1 MEIQELFEFPFVD
14 RTYETELLN
23 DFFEQKEVN
32 VLWINGKSG
41 TGKSTFIKRILSSNI
56 KNKAY
61 ICFSPNSENNACSL
75 QQVVEELEKLSRNKF
90 NLFINKNYSSLFDIT
105 KQVTTAITSIMG
117 VNLSWFFNLLFDTSN
132 QFISYKEEHE
142 NLSKVVNKYIESIT
156 KKKDICLIID
166 NFMYCDNA
174 SLDILLNIIKNINT
188 NKRVKIILIT
198 TTKPLSEKK
207 EVQFFLT
214 EGIKSKYIELKEFD
228 KFEYF
233 IQILIHSFELDD
245 NEISIVKDIFNI
257 CSGTPESL
265 KIMIRNLFLNG
276 SIIIDSD
283 KQKAKFKQNAIHNY
297 LINQIAILGQ
307 DNQIDFNSFTTI
319 DQIILQIIL
328 ILEAVLPMED
338 LISCAKLVNKK
349 LFGDDLSYQIMERVL
364 LLENIHII
372 KKEES
377 RIAIYHDLLFYA
389 LSDYFKNSLIT
400 KQLSS
405 IVLDYVVNLS
415 DEHKNLALNYK
426 AEYYIAKLSYLSR
439 KNNWQSI
446 VYEHFNAVFNRNEIF
461 EAKKGFDWLYNYL
474 LELPANEQL
483 TIATCYYEC
492 GEYNSALTI
501 IKHIEEH
508 GLMNLDNLL
517 FDYYFLKGKI
527 ENMLMQ
533 KINSVD
539 SLKHAYRLSKTLDQ
553 KVLSLNMQQLV
564 LMEIFGE
571 RNEAKSIFDFACELI
586 KKNNHYTLMSCH
598 LLRNCM
604 NFYKHDDAKWYY
616 DTATNIAVSYNSNVD
631 IAFVLNNKSFVDL
644 KNGNIENAYEGFKR
658 SKEILDTTKIHETS
672 YPLVNMALCK
682 LFEKQYDRAKELLL
696 EALIWN
702 HSPYI
707 NYVIKIHLANCYY
720 HLDDRIAYERISNE
734 LYSVLSDENII
745 DGTIIRKIS
754 INLAILFIND
764 NDIEK
769 ATKCLDFAKIYIEG
783 TSSEY
788 RYNRICA
795 FIHNDKYPDTCPY
808 CDYYSNTNF
817 EPWGVTLSHD

>member
-90 NLFINKNYSSLFDIT
+90 NLFIKKNYSSLFDIT

-214 EGIKSKYIELKEFD
+214 ERIKSKYIELKEFD

>member
-90 NLFINKNYSSLFDIT
+90 NLFIKKNYSSLFDIT

-297 LINQIAILGQ
+297 LINQIAVLGQ
-307 DNQIDFNSFTTI
+307 DNQIDFNNFTTI

-349 LFGDDLSYQIMERVL
+349 LFGDDLSYQIIERVL

-400 KQLSS
+400 KKLSS

-795 FIHNDKYPDTCPY
+795 FIHNDKYPDTCSY

>member
-32 VLWINGKSG
+32 ALWINGKSG

-90 NLFINKNYSSLFDIT
+90 NLFIKKNYSSLFDIT

-188 NKRVKIILIT
+188 NKKVKIILIT

-265 KIMIRNLFLNG
+265 KLMIRNLFLNG

-283 KQKAKFKQNAIHNY
+283 KQKAKFTQNAIHNY
-297 LINQIAILGQ
+297 LINQIAVLGQ

-349 LFGDDLSYQIMERVL
+349 LFGDDLSYQIIERVL

-508 GLMNLDNLL
+508 GLMDLDNLL

-553 KVLSLNMQQLV
+553 KILSLNMQQLV

-586 KKNNHYTLMSCH
+586 EKNNHYTLMSCH

-734 LYSVLSDENII
+734 LYSVLLDENII

>member
-90 NLFINKNYSSLFDIT
+90 NLFIKKNYSSLFDIT

>member
-90 NLFINKNYSSLFDIT
+90 NLFIKKNYSSLFDIT

-188 NKRVKIILIT
+188 NKKVKIILIT

-265 KIMIRNLFLNG
+265 KLMIRNLFLNG

-297 LINQIAILGQ
+297 LINQIAVLGQ

-349 LFGDDLSYQIMERVL
+349 LFGDDLSYQIIERVL

-389 LSDYFKNSLIT
+389 LLDYFKNSLIT
-400 KQLSS
+400 KQLSF

-508 GLMNLDNLL
+508 GLMDLDNLL

-553 KVLSLNMQQLV
+553 KILSLNMQQLV

-682 LFEKQYDRAKELLL
+682 LFKKQYDRAKELLL

-734 LYSVLSDENII
+734 LYSVLLDENII

>member
-90 NLFINKNYSSLFDIT
+90 NLFIKKNYSSLFDIT

-769 ATKCLDFAKIYIEG
+769 ATKCLYFAKIYIEG

>member
-90 NLFINKNYSSLFDIT
+90 NLFIKKNYSSLFDIT

-198 TTKPLSEKK
+198 TTKPLSEKR

-265 KIMIRNLFLNG
+265 KLMIRNLFLNG

-297 LINQIAILGQ
+297 LINQIAVLGQ
-307 DNQIDFNSFTTI
+307 DNQINFNSFTTI

-328 ILEAVLPMED
+328 ILEAVLPIED
-338 LISCAKLVNKK
+338 LISCAKIVNKK

-377 RIAIYHDLLFYA
+377 RIGIYHDLLFYA
-389 LSDYFKNSLIT
+389 LSDYFKNNLIT

-446 VYEHFNAVFNRNEIF
+446 VYKHFNAVFNRNEIF

-508 GLMNLDNLL
+508 GLMDLDNSL

-564 LMEIFGE
+564 LMEIFGK

-734 LYSVLSDENII
+734 LYSILSNGNII

>member
-90 NLFINKNYSSLFDIT
+90 NLFIKKNYSSLFDIT

-265 KIMIRNLFLNG
+265 KLMIRNLFLNG

-297 LINQIAILGQ
+297 LINQIAVLGQ

-508 GLMNLDNLL
+508 GLMDLDNLL

-553 KVLSLNMQQLV
+553 KILSLNMQQLV

-734 LYSVLSDENII
+734 LYSVLLDENII

>member
-90 NLFINKNYSSLFDIT
+90 NLFIKKNYSSLFDIT

-265 KIMIRNLFLNG
+265 KLMIRNLFLNG

-297 LINQIAILGQ
+297 LINQIAVLGQ

-508 GLMNLDNLL
+508 GLMDLDNLL

-553 KVLSLNMQQLV
+553 KILSLNMHQLV

-734 LYSVLSDENII
+734 LYSVLLDENII

>member
-41 TGKSTFIKRILSSNI
+41 TGKSTFIKRIQSSNI

-90 NLFINKNYSSLFDIT
+90 NLFIKKNYSSLFDIT

-265 KIMIRNLFLNG
+265 KLMIRNLFLNG

-297 LINQIAILGQ
+297 LINQIAVLGQ

-439 KNNWQSI
+439 KNDWQSI

-508 GLMNLDNLL
+508 GLMDLDNLL

-682 LFEKQYDRAKELLL
+682 LFEKQYDCAKELLL

-795 FIHNDKYPDTCPY
+795 FIHDDKYPDTCPY

>member
-23 DFFEQKEVN
+23 DFFDQKEVN

-56 KNKAY
+56 KNKVY

-90 NLFINKNYSSLFDIT
+90 NLFIKKNYSSLFDIT

-174 SLDILLNIIKNINT
+174 SLDILLSIIKNIST
-188 NKRVKIILIT
+188 NERVKIILIT

-207 EVQFFLT
+207 EVQIFLT

-245 NEISIVKDIFNI
+245 NEIAIVKDIFNI

-265 KIMIRNLFLNG
+265 KLMIRNLFLNG

-297 LINQIAILGQ
+297 LIKQIAVVGQ

-338 LISCAKLVNKK
+338 LISCVKIVNKK

-372 KKEES
+372 KNEES

-415 DEHKNLALNYK
+415 DDHKSLALNHK
-426 AEYYIAKLSYLSR
+426 SEYYIAKLSYLSR

-508 GLMNLDNLL
+508 GLMDLDNLL
-517 FDYYFLKGKI
+517 FDYYFLKGKT

-539 SLKHAYRLSKTLDQ
+539 SLKHAYNLSKTLDQ

-564 LMEIFGE
+564 LMEIFGK

-604 NFYKHDDAKWYY
+604 NFYKHDDAKWYF

-658 SKEILDTTKIHETS
+658 AKEILDTTKIHETS

-720 HLDDRIAYERISNE
+720 HLNDRIAYERISNE
-734 LYSVLSDENII
+734 LYSILSDGNII

-769 ATKCLDFAKIYIEG
+769 AIKCLDFAKIYVDG

-795 FIHNDKYPDTCPY
+795 LIHNNKYPDTCPY

>member
-41 TGKSTFIKRILSSNI
+41 TGKSTFIKRIQSSNI

-90 NLFINKNYSSLFDIT
+90 NLFIKKNYSSLFDIT

-265 KIMIRNLFLNG
+265 KLMIRNLFLNG

-297 LINQIAILGQ
+297 LINQIAVLGQ

-338 LISCAKLVNKK
+338 LISCTKLVNKK

-508 GLMNLDNLL
+508 GLMDLDNLL

-682 LFEKQYDRAKELLL
+682 LFEKQYDCAKELLL

-795 FIHNDKYPDTCPY
+795 FIHDDKYPDTCPY

>member
-90 NLFINKNYSSLFDIT
+90 NLFIKKNYSSLFDIT

-198 TTKPLSEKK
+198 TTKPLSEKR

-265 KIMIRNLFLNG
+265 KLMIRNLFLNG

-377 RIAIYHDLLFYA
+377 RIGIYHDLLFYA

-446 VYEHFNAVFNRNEIF
+446 VYKHFNAVFNRNEIF

-508 GLMNLDNLL
+508 GLMDLDNSL

-682 LFEKQYDRAKELLL
+682 LFEKQYDHAKELLL

-734 LYSVLSDENII
+734 LYSILSNGNII

>member
-90 NLFINKNYSSLFDIT
+90 NLFIKKNYSSLFDIT

-265 KIMIRNLFLNG
+265 KLMIRNLFLNG

-297 LINQIAILGQ
+297 LINQIAVLGQ

-501 IKHIEEH
+501 IKHIEEQ
-508 GLMNLDNLL
+508 GLMDLDNLL

-553 KVLSLNMQQLV
+553 KILSLNMQQLV

-734 LYSVLSDENII
+734 LYSVLLDENII

>member
-1 MEIQELFEFPFVD
+1 
-14 RTYETELLN
+14 
-23 DFFEQKEVN
+23 
-32 VLWINGKSG
+32 
-41 TGKSTFIKRILSSNI
+41 
-56 KNKAY
+56 
-61 ICFSPNSENNACSL
+61 
-75 QQVVEELEKLSRNKF
+75 
-90 NLFINKNYSSLFDIT
+90 
-105 KQVTTAITSIMG
+105 
-117 VNLSWFFNLLFDTSN
+117 
-132 QFISYKEEHE
+132 
-142 NLSKVVNKYIESIT
+142 
-156 KKKDICLIID
+156 
-166 NFMYCDNA
+166 
-174 SLDILLNIIKNINT
+174 
-188 NKRVKIILIT
+188 
-198 TTKPLSEKK
+198 
-207 EVQFFLT
+207 
-214 EGIKSKYIELKEFD
+214 
-228 KFEYF
+228 
-233 IQILIHSFELDD
+233 
-245 NEISIVKDIFNI
+245 
-257 CSGTPESL
+257 
-265 KIMIRNLFLNG
+265 
-276 SIIIDSD
+276 
-283 KQKAKFKQNAIHNY
+283 
-297 LINQIAILGQ
+297 
-307 DNQIDFNSFTTI
+307 
-319 DQIILQIIL
+319 
-328 ILEAVLPMED
+328 MED

-349 LFGDDLSYQIMERVL
+349 LFGDDLSYQIIERVL

-400 KQLSS
+400 KKLSS

-795 FIHNDKYPDTCPY
+795 FIHNDKYPDTCSY

>member
-23 DFFEQKEVN
+23 NFFEQKEVN

-41 TGKSTFIKRILSSNI
+41 TGKSTFIKRILSTNI
-56 KNKAY
+56 NNKAY
-61 ICFSPNSENNACSL
+61 VCFSPNSENNACSL
-75 QQVVEELEKLSRNKF
+75 QQVVEELEKLSRSKF
-90 NLFINKNYSSLFDIT
+90 NLFIKKNYSSLFDIT

-117 VNLSWFFNLLFDTSN
+117 INLSWFFNLLFDTSN
-132 QFISYKEEHE
+132 QLISYKEEHE

-174 SLDILLNIIKNINT
+174 SLDILLNIIKNINA

-198 TTKPLSEKK
+198 TTKPLSEKR
-207 EVQFFLT
+207 EIQIFLT
-214 EGIKSKYIELKEFD
+214 EGIKSKYIELKKFD

-245 NEISIVKDIFNI
+245 NEIAIVKDIFNI

-265 KIMIRNLFLNG
+265 KLMIRNLFLNG

-283 KQKAKFKQNAIHNY
+283 TQKAKFKQNAIHNY
-297 LINQIAILGQ
+297 LINQIAVVGQ

-338 LISCAKLVNKK
+338 LISCAKIVNKK

-372 KKEES
+372 KNEES

-389 LSDYFKNSLIT
+389 LSDYFKNSLIS

-405 IVLDYVVNLS
+405 IVLDYILDLS
-415 DEHKNLALNYK
+415 DEHKNLVLNHK
-426 AEYYIAKLSYLSR
+426 TEYYIAKLSYLSR

-474 LELPANEQL
+474 LELPANKQL
-483 TIATCYYEC
+483 TIASCYYEC
-492 GEYNSALTI
+492 GEYNNALTI

-508 GLMNLDNLL
+508 GLMDLDNLL
-517 FDYYFLKGKI
+517 YDYYFLKGKT

-539 SLKHAYRLSKTLDQ
+539 SLKNAYSLSKTLDQ

-564 LMEIFGE
+564 LMEIFGK

-604 NFYKHDDAKWYY
+604 NFYKHDDAKWYF
-616 DTATNIAVSYNSNVD
+616 DIATNIAVSYNSNVD

-682 LFEKQYDRAKELLL
+682 LFEKKYDCAKELLL

-707 NYVIKIHLANCYY
+707 DYVIKIHLANCYY
-720 HLDDRIAYERISNE
+720 HLDDRIAYERISNK
-734 LYSVLSDENII
+734 LYSVLLDGNII

-754 INLAILFIND
+754 INLAILFIKD

-769 ATKCLDFAKIYIEG
+769 AIKCLDLAKIYVEG

-788 RYNRICA
+788 RYNRIFA
-795 FIHNDKYPDTCPY
+795 LIHKDTFTDICPY

>member
-41 TGKSTFIKRILSSNI
+41 TGKSTFIKRIQSSNI

-90 NLFINKNYSSLFDIT
+90 NLFIKKNYSSLFDIT

-265 KIMIRNLFLNG
+265 KLMIRNLFLNG

-297 LINQIAILGQ
+297 LINQIAVLGQ

-483 TIATCYYEC
+483 TIVTCYYEC

-508 GLMNLDNLL
+508 GLMDLDNLL

-658 SKEILDTTKIHETS
+658 SKEILDSTKIHETS

-734 LYSVLSDENII
+734 LYSVLLDENII

>member
-1 MEIQELFEFPFVD
+1 MEVQELFEFPFVD
-14 RTYETELLN
+14 RTYETGLLN
-23 DFFEQKEVN
+23 DFLKQKEVN

-41 TGKSTFIKRILSSNI
+41 IGKSTFIKRALSTYIN
-56 KNKAY
+56 NKAY
-61 ICFSPNSENNACSL
+61 VCFSPDSKNNASSL
-75 QQVVEELEKLSRNKF
+75 QQIVEELEKLSKNKF
-90 NLFINKNYSSLFDIT
+90 NQFIKKNYSSLFDIT

-117 VNLSWFFNLLFDTSN
+117 INLSWFFNLLFDTSN

-156 KKKDICLIID
+156 KKQDICLIID

-174 SLDILLNIIKNINT
+174 SLDILLNIIKNINA

-198 TTKPLSEKK
+198 TTKPLSEKM
-207 EVQFFLT
+207 EIQTFLT
-214 EGIKSKYIELKEFD
+214 ERIKSKYIELKEFD

-233 IQILIHSFELDD
+233 MQILIHSFELND

-265 KIMIRNLFLNG
+265 KIMIRNLFLND
-276 SIIIDSD
+276 SIIIDLDS
-283 KQKAKFKQNAIHNY
+283 QKAKFKKNAIHNY
-297 LINQIAILGQ
+297 LINQIAVVGQ

-328 ILEAVLPMED
+328 ILEAVLPIED
-338 LISCAKLVNKK
+338 LISCAKTVNKK
-349 LFGDDLSYQIMERVL
+349 LFGNDLSYQIMERVL

-372 KKEES
+372 KNEES

-389 LSDYFKNSLIT
+389 LSDYFKNSLIS

-405 IVLDYVVNLS
+405 IILEYILDLS
-415 DEHKNLALNYK
+415 DDYKNLVLNYK
-426 AEYYIAKLSYLSR
+426 TEYYIAKLSYLSR
-439 KNNWQSI
+439 KNNWQNV
-446 VYEHFNAVFNRNEIF
+446 VYDYFNDVFNRNEIF

-474 LELPANEQL
+474 LELPANRQL

-501 IKHIEEH
+501 IKHMEEH
-508 GLMNLDNLL
+508 SLMDLGELL

-533 KINSVD
+533 KISSVD
-539 SLKHAYRLSKTLDQ
+539 SLKNAYSLSKTLDQ
-553 KVLSLNMQQLV
+553 KILSLNMRQLV
-564 LMEIFGE
+564 LMEIFGR
-571 RNEAKSIFDFACELI
+571 RNEAKRVFDFACELI
-586 KKNNHYTLMSCH
+586 KKNNHYTLVSCN

-604 NFYKHDDAKWYY
+604 NFYKHDDAKWYF
-616 DTATNIAVSYNSNVD
+616 DTAANIAETYNSNID

-644 KNGNIENAYEGFKR
+644 KNGKAENVYEGFKR
-658 SKEILDTTKIHETS
+658 AKEILDTTKIHETS

-682 LFEKQYDRAKELLL
+682 LFEEDYDCAKELLL

-707 NYVIKIHLANCYY
+707 DYVIKIHLANCYY
-720 HLDDRIAYERISNE
+720 HLGDRISYERISNK
-734 LYSVLSDENII
+734 LYSVLFDGNII

-754 INLAILFIND
+754 INLAILFIKD

-769 ATKCLDFAKIYIEG
+769 AIECLELVKIYVEG

-795 FIHNDKYPDTCPY
+795 SIHKDTFDDVCPY